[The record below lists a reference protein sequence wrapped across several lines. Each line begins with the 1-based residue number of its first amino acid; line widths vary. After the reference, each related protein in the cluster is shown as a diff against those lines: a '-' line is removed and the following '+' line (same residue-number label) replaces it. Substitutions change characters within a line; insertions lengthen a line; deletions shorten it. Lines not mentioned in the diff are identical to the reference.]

1 MNNGGRHMALSKED
15 LEQIDSHVKSQL
27 EDWLHAMTQ
36 SMPKYVYEME
46 MRERIVRVEEELKNQ
61 RELMKQGFDYMEK
74 RFEQIDKRFEDVNSK
89 FKMMFAFMSLGFTIL
104 AVMMTFFR
112 FMQ

>member
-1 MNNGGRHMALSKED
+1 MPLSKED
-15 LEQIDSHVKSQL
+15 LEQIDKHVKSQI
-27 EDWLHAMTQ
+27 EDWLQELTQ
-36 SMPKYVYEME
+36 SMPKYAYEID

-74 RFEQIDKRFEDVNSK
+74 RFEEVNSK
-89 FKMMFAFMSLGFTIL
+89 FKMMLAFMSLGFTIL
-104 AVMMTFFR
+104 AAMMTLFK